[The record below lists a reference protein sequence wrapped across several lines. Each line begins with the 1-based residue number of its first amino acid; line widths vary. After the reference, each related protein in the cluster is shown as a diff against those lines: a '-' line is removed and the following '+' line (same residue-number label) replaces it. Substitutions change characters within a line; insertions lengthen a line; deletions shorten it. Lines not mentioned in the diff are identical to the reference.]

1 MLQPV
6 PTKVVCLT
14 QVVTAD
20 ELKDDE
26 EYEDILEDMRTEGGK
41 FGKTFKLSVTIFI
54 FCIRAPSPTFP
65 LVKSFFVS
73 PFCFLP
79 RLLTFLYF
87 LCVVCLFYSLL

>member
-1 MLQPV
+1 MLQPGAV

-41 FGKTFKLSVTIFI
+41 FGKYLEFCFPTWPFLFNLVNVVAYLLIFFI
-54 FCIRAPSPTFP
+54 FFVLCI
-65 LVKSFFVS
+65 
-73 PFCFLP
+73 
-79 RLLTFLYF
+79 
-87 LCVVCLFYSLL
+87 CLFYSLL